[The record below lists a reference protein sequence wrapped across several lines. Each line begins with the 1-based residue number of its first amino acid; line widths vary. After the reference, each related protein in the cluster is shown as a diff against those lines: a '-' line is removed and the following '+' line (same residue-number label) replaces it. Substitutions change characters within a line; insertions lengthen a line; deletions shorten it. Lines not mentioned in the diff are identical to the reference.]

1 MEEIMQTEPNVFYL
15 PELLQHLADGGKA
28 DRNQIKFLLSLSHDA
43 DIEKLFKTARE
54 VREKHF
60 GDKVFLYGFLYF
72 STFCRN
78 NCRFCQYREANHAL
92 PRYRKNESE
101 ILAAAR
107 EMADT
112 GVHLIDLTMGED
124 PELFADGDRGFE
136 RLANL
141 CRKVQ
146 QETGLPVMISPGVM
160 PDNAL
165 KMLADAGVTWYACY
179 QETHSKELYS
189 RLRSGQDF
197 EERMTRKRTARKL
210 GMLIEE
216 GLLTGVGESV
226 DDLATSMEMMAE
238 LDAHQVRVMT
248 FVPQEGTPMADVP
261 PSGNL
266 KERMII
272 AVMRLL
278 FPDRLI
284 PASLDVD
291 GLDGLKGRL
300 DAGGNVI
307 TSIVPPKKG
316 LAGVAHNSL
325 DIEDARRTH
334 DSITPILDTCGLTVA
349 DVGAYRSWIE
359 TQMKGAMSP
368 SNKSDSPQKCRM

>member
-1 MEEIMQTEPNVFYL
+1 MQTEPNVFYL
-15 PELLQHLADGGKA
+15 PELLQHLASGGKA

-43 DIEKLFKTARE
+43 DIEKLFETARE

-60 GDKVFLYGFLYF
+60 GNKIFLYGFLYF

-92 PRYRKNESE
+92 PRYRKNESD
-101 ILAAAR
+101 ILAAAK
-107 EMADT
+107 EMAGT

-136 RLANL
+136 RLADL
-141 CRKVQ
+141 CHQVQ
-146 QETGLPVMISPGVM
+146 KETGLPVMISPGVM
-160 PDNAL
+160 PDHAL
-165 KMLADAGVTWYACY
+165 KMLADADVTWYACY

-189 RLRSGQDF
+189 RLRYGQDF
-197 EERMTRKRTARKL
+197 EERMTSKRNARKL

-226 DDLATSMEMMAE
+226 DDLATSMEMMAD

-261 PSGNL
+261 PSTSI
-266 KERMII
+266 KEWMII

-300 DAGGNVI
+300 DAGANVI
-307 TSIVPPKKG
+307 TSIVPPKNG
-316 LAGVAHNSL
+316 LAGVAHNAL
-325 DIEDARRTH
+325 DIEDSRRTH
-334 DSITPILDTCGLTVA
+334 ESITPILDTCGLTVA
-349 DVGAYRSWIE
+349 DVEAYRFWIDK
-359 TQMKGAMSP
+359 QMRGAISP
-368 SNKSDSPQKCRM
+368 SGKKSTYESLNTSY

>member
-1 MEEIMQTEPNVFYL
+1 MQTEPNVFYL
-15 PELLQHLADGGKA
+15 PELLQNLADGGKA

-43 DIEKLFKTARE
+43 DIEKLFEAARE
-54 VREKHF
+54 VRENHF
-60 GDKVFLYGFLYF
+60 GNKVFLYGFLYF

-92 PRYRKNESE
+92 PRYRKNESD

-136 RLANL
+136 RLADL
-141 CRKVQ
+141 CSQVQ

-160 PDNAL
+160 PDHAL
-165 KMLADAGVTWYACY
+165 KMLADVGVTWYACY
-179 QETHSKELYS
+179 QETHSKELYN
-189 RLRSGQDF
+189 RLRSGKDF
-197 EERMTRKRTARKL
+197 EERMDRKRNARKL

-261 PSGNL
+261 PSDSL
-266 KERMII
+266 KELMII

-300 DAGGNVI
+300 DAGANVI

-349 DVGAYRSWIE
+349 DAGAYRSWIE
-359 TQMKGAMSP
+359 TQMKSAMSP
-368 SNKSDSPQKCRM
+368 SSKSDSRQKCQV

>member
-1 MEEIMQTEPNVFYL
+1 MQTEPNVFYL

-43 DIEKLFKTARE
+43 DIEKLFEMARK

-112 GVHLIDLTMGED
+112 GAHLIDLTMGED
-124 PELFADGDRGFE
+124 PELFADGDKGFE
-136 RLANL
+136 RLADL
-141 CRKVQ
+141 CRQVQ
-146 QETGLPVMISPGVM
+146 QETGLPVMISPGVV
-160 PDNAL
+160 PDHAL

-189 RLRSGQDF
+189 HLRSGQDF
-197 EERMTRKRTARKL
+197 EERMDRKRTARKL

-261 PSGNL
+261 PSNSL
-266 KERMII
+266 KEWMII

-300 DAGGNVI
+300 DAGANVI
-307 TSIVPPKKG
+307 TSIVPPQNG

-334 DSITPILDTCGLTVA
+334 DSIAPILDTCGLTVA
-349 DVGAYRSWIE
+349 DVGAYRSWVE
-359 TQMKGAMSP
+359 NQMKGAMSP
-368 SNKSDSPQKCRM
+368 SSKSDSCQKCHM

>member
-1 MEEIMQTEPNVFYL
+1 MQTEPNVFYL
-15 PELLQHLADGGKA
+15 PELLEHLTDGGKA

-43 DIEKLFKTARE
+43 DIERLFEAARE
-54 VREKHF
+54 VRERHF
-60 GDKVFLYGFLYF
+60 GDNIFLYGFLYF

-78 NCRFCQYREANHAL
+78 DCRFCQYRQANHTL
-92 PRYRKNESE
+92 PRYRKSDSE
-101 ILAAAR
+101 IIAAAR
-107 EMADT
+107 EMAET

-124 PELFADGDRGFE
+124 PELFADGERGFE
-136 RLANL
+136 RLADL
-141 CRKVQ
+141 CRQVQ

-160 PDNAL
+160 PDHAL

-197 EERMTRKRTARKL
+197 EERMTRKRTARTL

-248 FVPQEGTPMADVP
+248 FVPQEGTPMAKVP

-300 DAGGNVI
+300 DAGANVI

-325 DIEDARRTH
+325 DIEEARRTH

-359 TQMKGAMSP
+359 TQMNGAMSP
-368 SNKSDSPQKCRM
+368 SIKNDSRQKCRM

>member
-1 MEEIMQTEPNVFYL
+1 MQTESNVFYL
-15 PELLQHLADGGKA
+15 PEVLQHLVSGGKA
-28 DRNQIKFLLSLSHDA
+28 DRNQIKFLLNLSHDA
-43 DIEKLFKTARE
+43 DIEKLFESARK

-92 PRYRKNESE
+92 PRYRKNESD

-124 PELFADGDRGFE
+124 PELFSDGDNGFE
-136 RLANL
+136 RLADL
-141 CRKVQ
+141 CGQVQ

-160 PDNAL
+160 PENAL
-165 KMLADAGVTWYACY
+165 KMLSHAGVAWYACY
-179 QETHSKELYS
+179 QETHTKELYS
-189 RLRSGQDF
+189 RLRPGQDF
-197 EERMTRKRTARKL
+197 EARMDAKRNAGKL

-248 FVPQEGTPMADVP
+248 FVPQEGTPMSDIF
-261 PSGNL
+261 PSNNL

-300 DAGGNVI
+300 DAGANVI

-316 LAGVAHNSL
+316 LAGVANNSL
-325 DIEDARRTH
+325 DIDDARRTH
-334 DSITPILDTCGLTVA
+334 DSISPILDTCGLTVA
-349 DVGAYRSWIE
+349 DIGAYASWVNAH
-359 TQMKGAMSP
+359 MKT
-368 SNKSDSPQKCRM
+368 RMTVGVQDK